1 MSYLAPRREGGIDST
16 STPTK
21 NTWKFRNWLQKL
33 NDFLFPHAFKSL
45 DATNYYQLFPVMQKA
60 KAFTFLARCF
70 ASNWMEKVGRL
81 RAGSGTGEITDES
94 VWEKTIILILNLIK
108 TCCCHV

>member
-16 STPTK
+16 LTPTT

-33 NDFLFPHAFKSL
+33 NDFLFPNAFKSL

-60 KAFTFLARCF
+60 KAFTLHG
-70 ASNWMEKVGRL
+70 ASPLTGWNEVGRL
-81 RAGSGTGEITDES
+81 RARAGTGEITDES